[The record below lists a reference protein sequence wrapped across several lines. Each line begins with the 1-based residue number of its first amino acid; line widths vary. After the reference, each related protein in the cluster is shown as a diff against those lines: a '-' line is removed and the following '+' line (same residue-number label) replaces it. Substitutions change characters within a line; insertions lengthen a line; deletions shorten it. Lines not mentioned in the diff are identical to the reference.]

1 LREFMYQTLKMKLSD
16 AYSSL
21 TLHLLIMTCLS
32 IFLSLWLFN
41 IQDPLTDPWDLWY
54 IYAINIRNKML
65 DWDYDLGPF
74 IYELSWQPHLPFF
87 AFISALLLFVIGDAK
102 LSCILVSIFSVILT
116 LFCLREFAIYIGLKD
131 EVNKIL
137 IVYISSYTVIS
148 NIARPM
154 NDSLAALF
162 AVLSLFFTY
171 KCLKTEHFREYVA
184 LSIILTL
191 SIFTKD
197 SLFPLLLV
205 PMSFYLLSLFK
216 MKITANTKTIGKIIV
231 FTILI
236 PLIIWLVFILSLDL
250 LPIIISRRL
259 GVLKSVYSSA
269 HTPFMFIFSIIVCF
283 HFLPIL
289 VFSNYKVFRNQ
300 KYWVFLIWLFLFIIA
315 RIIVPGPFWDR
326 LWLPGL
332 FPAVILGYGEMKAN
346 KLYEISPKLPKI
358 LFILMIVL
366 NYSVALLFIMYSAK
380 IPVIF
385 QLISPMFEFLKRYYV
400 Q

>member
-1 LREFMYQTLKMKLSD
+1 MFQTLKKKMLD

-21 TLHLLIMTCLS
+21 TLHLLIMTCIS

-41 IQDPLTDPWDLWY
+41 LQDPLTDPWDLWY
-54 IYAINIRNKML
+54 IYAINIRNKIL
-65 DWDYDLGPF
+65 DWNYDMAPF
-74 IYELSWQPHLPFF
+74 LYELSWQPHLPFF
-87 AFISALLLFVIGDAK
+87 AFISALLLFIVGDAK
-102 LSCILVSIFSVILT
+102 LSCILVSIFSVMLT
-116 LFCLREFAIYIGLKD
+116 LLYLREFAIYIGLKD

-154 NDSLAALF
+154 NDSLAAF
-162 AVLSLFFTY
+162 FSVVSLFY
-171 KCLKTEHFREYVA
+171 IYRSLKTDLLKEYVI

-191 SIFTKD
+191 SVLTKD

-205 PMSFYLLSLFK
+205 PISFYLLTLLK
-216 MKITANTKTIGKIIV
+216 MKENMNAEILGKLIL

-236 PLIIWLVFILSLDL
+236 PFILWLSFVLSLDL
-250 LPIIISRRL
+250 LPVILNRRIGGL
-259 GVLKSVYSSA
+259 ERLYSTARS
-269 HTPFMFIFSIIVCF
+269 PFMFIFSIIVCF

-300 KYWVFLIWLFLFIIA
+300 KYWVLLIWLFLFIIA
-315 RIIVPGPFWDR
+315 RIIAPGPFWDR

-332 FPAVILGYGEMKAN
+332 FSAVILGCGELKSN

-358 LFILMIVL
+358 LFILMIVV
-366 NYSVALLFIMYSAK
+366 NYSVALLFIMYSAE

-385 QLISPMFEFLKRYYV
+385 QLISPIFEFLKRYYV

>member
-1 LREFMYQTLKMKLSD
+1 MFQTLKKKMLD

-21 TLHLLIMTCLS
+21 TLHLLIMTCIS

-41 IQDPLTDPWDLWY
+41 LQDPLTDPWDLWY
-54 IYAINIRNKML
+54 IYAINIRNKIL
-65 DWDYDLGPF
+65 DWNYDMAPF
-74 IYELSWQPHLPFF
+74 LYELSWQPHLPFF
-87 AFISALLLFVIGDAK
+87 AFISALLLFIVGDAK
-102 LSCILVSIFSVILT
+102 LSCILVSIFSVMLT
-116 LFCLREFAIYIGLKD
+116 LLYLREFAIYIGLKD

-154 NDSLAALF
+154 NDSLAAF
-162 AVLSLFFTY
+162 FSVVSLFY
-171 KCLKTEHFREYVA
+171 IYRSLKTDLLKEYVI

-191 SIFTKD
+191 SVLTKD

-205 PMSFYLLSLFK
+205 PISFYLLTLLK
-216 MKITANTKTIGKIIV
+216 MKENMNAEILGKLIL

-236 PLIIWLVFILSLDL
+236 PFILWLSFVLSLDL
-250 LPIIISRRL
+250 LPVILNRRIGGL
-259 GVLKSVYSSA
+259 ERLYSTARS
-269 HTPFMFIFSIIVCF
+269 PFMFIFSIIVCF

-300 KYWVFLIWLFLFIIA
+300 KYWILLIWLFLFIIA
-315 RIIVPGPFWDR
+315 RIIAPGPFWDR

-332 FPAVILGYGEMKAN
+332 FSAVILGCGELKSN

-358 LFILMIVL
+358 LFILMIAV
-366 NYSVALLFIMYSAK
+366 NYSVALLFIMYSAE

-385 QLISPMFEFLKRYYV
+385 QLISPIFEFLKRYYV

>member
-1 LREFMYQTLKMKLSD
+1 MFQTLKMKLSD

-21 TLHLLIMTCLS
+21 TLHLLIMTCIS

-41 IQDPLTDPWDLWY
+41 LQDPLTDPWDLWY
-54 IYAINIRNKML
+54 IYAINIRNKIL

-74 IYELSWQPHLPFF
+74 LYQLSWQPHLPFF
-87 AFISALLLFVIGDAK
+87 PFISALLLFLIGDAK
-102 LSCILVSIFSVILT
+102 LSCILVSIFSVMLT
-116 LFCLREFAIYIGLKD
+116 MFYLREFAIYLGLKD
-131 EVNKIL
+131 EINKIL

-154 NDSLAALF
+154 NDSLAAF
-162 AVLSLFFTY
+162 FSVVSLFY
-171 KCLKTEHFREYVA
+171 IYRSLKTGLLKEYVI

-191 SIFTKD
+191 SILTKD

-205 PMSFYLLSLFK
+205 PISFYLLSLLK
-216 MKITANTKTIGKIIV
+216 MKENMNAEILGKLIL

-236 PLIIWLVFILSLDL
+236 PFVLWLFFVLSLDL
-250 LPIIISRRL
+250 LPIILNRRIGGL
-259 GVLKSVYSSA
+259 ERLYSSA
-269 HTPFMFIFSIIVCF
+269 RTPFMFIFSIMVCF

-289 VFSNYKVFRNQ
+289 IFFNYRALGKQ
-300 KYWVFLIWLFLFIIA
+300 KYWICLIWLFLFFLA
-315 RIIVPGPFWDR
+315 RIIVSGPFWDR

-332 FPAVILGYGEMKAN
+332 FSAVILAFGEPKTN
-346 KLYEISPKLPKI
+346 KLYEFSPKISKI
-358 LFILMIVL
+358 LFILILVV

-380 IPVIF
+380 IPVVF
-385 QLISPMFEFLKRYYV
+385 QLISPIFEFLKRYYV